1 MADVLIASEFAPR
14 STAVSAAGVVLGS
27 EPVSDCAARSARLDS
42 SARLAGTSR
51 RIGPPQVTAIRL
63 HSKSREG
70 GNVPVTNLLPPAR
83 ISEDLTGVGV
93 SATEFLAIVA
103 HEMRQPLN
111 AGLAALQVLRATTG
125 TKGRERAC
133 QIIERQLDRLSRL
146 VEDLL
151 DTSRLDLRMARL
163 RKARIDLC
171 RLIKEMAETVR
182 PQADDKHLLL
192 QVDVPANPIWVEADA
207 ARVCQVLSNLLL
219 NAIQHT
225 PASGRIAIALRQS
238 PAQAV
243 LTVRDT
249 GCGISPA
256 VLPHVFKPFQ
266 RGHAVERTGLGLG
279 LAIARQLVELHGGS
293 IGVTSS
299 SPGDGTEFTVSLPML
314 DRLECAG
321 T

>member
-1 MADVLIASEFAPR
+1 M
-14 STAVSAAGVVLGS
+14 
-27 EPVSDCAARSARLDS
+27 
-42 SARLAGTSR
+42 LAGTSR

-83 ISEDLTGVGV
+83 ISEDLAGAGV
-93 SATEFLAIVA
+93 STTEFLAIVA

-192 QVDVPANPIWVEADA
+192 QVDVPANPVWVEADA

-256 VLPHVFKPFQ
+256 VLPFVFEPFQ
-266 RGHAVERTGLGLG
+266 RGHDVERTGLGLG

-314 DRLECAG
+314 DRLECAS

>member
-1 MADVLIASEFAPR
+1 M
-14 STAVSAAGVVLGS
+14 TA
-27 EPVSDCAARSARLDS
+27 
-42 SARLAGTSR
+42 TS
-51 RIGPPQVTAIRL
+51 L

-70 GNVPVTNLLPPAR
+70 ENVPVTNLLPPAR
-83 ISEDLTGVGV
+83 FGEDLAGAGI

-111 AGLAALQVLRATTG
+111 AGLAALQVLRSATD

-133 QIIERQLDRLSRL
+133 QIIERQLARLSRL

-151 DTSRLDLRMARL
+151 DTRRLDLRMARL

-171 RLIKEMAETVR
+171 RLITEMAETVR
-182 PQADDKHLLL
+182 PQTDDKHLLL
-192 QVDVPANPIWVEADA
+192 QVDVPASPVWVEADA

-238 PAQAV
+238 PARAV

-256 VLPHVFKPFQ
+256 MLPHVFEPFR
-266 RGHAVERTGLGLG
+266 RGHTVERTGLGLG

-293 IGVTSS
+293 IRVTSS
-299 SPGDGTEFTVSLPML
+299 SPVGGTEFTVSLPMP
-314 DRLECAG
+314 DRLECTG

>member
-1 MADVLIASEFAPR
+1 M
-14 STAVSAAGVVLGS
+14 
-27 EPVSDCAARSARLDS
+27 
-42 SARLAGTSR
+42 
-51 RIGPPQVTAIRL
+51 
-63 HSKSREG
+63 
-70 GNVPVTNLLPPAR
+70 PVTNLLPPAR

-133 QIIERQLDRLSRL
+133 QIIERQLARLSRL

-192 QVDVPANPIWVEADA
+192 QVDVPANPVWVEADA

-266 RGHAVERTGLGLG
+266 RGHGVERTGLGLG

-314 DRLECAG
+314 ERLECAS

>member
-1 MADVLIASEFAPR
+1 M
-14 STAVSAAGVVLGS
+14 
-27 EPVSDCAARSARLDS
+27 
-42 SARLAGTSR
+42 
-51 RIGPPQVTAIRL
+51 
-63 HSKSREG
+63 
-70 GNVPVTNLLPPAR
+70 PVTNLLPPAR

-111 AGLAALQVLRATTG
+111 AGLAALQVLGSTTG

-133 QIIERQLDRLSRL
+133 QIIERQLARLSRL

-151 DTSRLDLRMARL
+151 DTTRLDLGMARL

-192 QVDVPANPIWVEADA
+192 QVDVPANPVWVEADA

-266 RGHAVERTGLGLG
+266 RGHGVERTGLGLG

>member
-1 MADVLIASEFAPR
+1 M
-14 STAVSAAGVVLGS
+14 
-27 EPVSDCAARSARLDS
+27 
-42 SARLAGTSR
+42 
-51 RIGPPQVTAIRL
+51 RL

-133 QIIERQLDRLSRL
+133 QIIERQLARLSRL

-151 DTSRLDLRMARL
+151 DTTRLDLGMARL
-163 RKARIDLC
+163 RKARINLC
-171 RLIKEMAETVR
+171 RLVEEMAETVR

-192 QVDVPANPIWVEADA
+192 QVDVPVNPVWVEADA

-266 RGHAVERTGLGLG
+266 RGHGVERTGLGLG

-299 SPGDGTEFTVSLPML
+299 SPGGGTEFTVSLPML

>member
-14 STAVSAAGVVLGS
+14 STAVSAAGVVLRS

-42 SARLAGTSR
+42 SAMLAGTSR

-83 ISEDLTGVGV
+83 ISEDLAGAGV
-93 SATEFLAIVA
+93 STTEFLAIVA

-111 AGLAALQVLRATTG
+111 AGLAALQVLGSTTG

-133 QIIERQLDRLSRL
+133 QIIERQLARLSRL

-192 QVDVPANPIWVEADA
+192 QVDVPANPVWVEADA

-266 RGHAVERTGLGLG
+266 RGHGVERTGLGLG

-314 DRLECAG
+314 ERLECAS

>member
-83 ISEDLTGVGV
+83 ISEDLTGVGL
-93 SATEFLAIVA
+93 STTEFLAIVA

-111 AGLAALQVLRATTG
+111 AGLAALQVLGSTTG

-192 QVDVPANPIWVEADA
+192 QVDVPANPVWVEADA
-207 ARVCQVLSNLLL
+207 ARVCQVLSNLLQ

-266 RGHAVERTGLGLG
+266 RGHGVERTGLGLG